1 MRFGASVENMFVN
14 ESNIGFLCLQVLE
27 VTGFERNE
35 TGDIVDK
42 DGKVLGKDPNPKFSA
57 TITFPDGRTETL
69 SIDTAE
75 SVASRGKVVRAWC
88 SQRSCFSRRCVYSSV
103 FLLFILGIPS
113 IPSRPDF

>member
-75 SVASRGKVVRAWC
+75 SVA
-88 SQRSCFSRRCVYSSV
+88 RSCARGALKDHVSHAGAST
-103 FLLFILGIPS
+103 LLYFYCS
-113 IPSRPDF
+113 F